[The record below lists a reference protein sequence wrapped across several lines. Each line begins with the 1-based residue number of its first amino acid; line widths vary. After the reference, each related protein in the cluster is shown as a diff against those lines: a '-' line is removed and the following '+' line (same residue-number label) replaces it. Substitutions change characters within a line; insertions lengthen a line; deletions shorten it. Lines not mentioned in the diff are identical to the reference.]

1 MLFILQSITLHYTT
15 SVWRNSMG
23 FDAPDDGMDYVPKHV
38 V

>member
-1 MLFILQSITLHYTT
+1 V